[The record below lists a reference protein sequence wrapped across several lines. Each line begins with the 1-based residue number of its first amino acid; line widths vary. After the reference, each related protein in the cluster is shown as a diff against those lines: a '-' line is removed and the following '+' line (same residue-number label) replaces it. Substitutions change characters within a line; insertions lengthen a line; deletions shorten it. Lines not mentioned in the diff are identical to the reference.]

1 MNQPIDLASVLDDTR
16 LNSFHWRVVA
26 LGALMM
32 MLDGYDLSML
42 GLALPAVA
50 SAWQQDPSAFRWALS
65 ASLIGVGLGSL
76 VAGILG
82 DRVGRRVTLV
92 AMFLLGSLACL
103 GTAFATSIPHLIA
116 WRFVVG
122 IGMGGAIPNIIAL
135 VSEMMPVRR
144 RALMV
149 VLAYSGAA
157 LGGGFGSLLAA
168 QIIPAFGWQ
177 SVFVV
182 GGVLPLLVAIVVWFA
197 LPESPAFLIAK
208 GQLHPHAAATVMRLN
223 PDFPKQDADRLV
235 LIEPA
240 IGEKKGIRAL
250 FSQGRAVAT
259 CLLWIL
265 FICTQ
270 GMVFFMASWF
280 STLLTRADFSLEIA
294 LNTASFMDFGA
305 FIGGIVAA
313 SLASRYPLERVLT
326 VTYLITAVCIFGLG
340 YVTHSHALTM
350 AVTFAMGFALIG
362 SSFCLGALA
371 ASYYPTEARSTG
383 VGWGLGIG
391 RVGSITSPVLGGAAL
406 AAGWTNPELFGASA
420 LPALVACVAVF
431 LLGIYG
437 RKLSVGAAAIKQ

>member
-1 MNQPIDLASVLDDTR
+1 MNTSIDLANVIDDTN
-16 LNSFHWRVVA
+16 LNSFHWRVVS

-50 SAWQQDPSAFRWALS
+50 EAWHQDPAAFRWALS
-65 ASLIGVGLGSL
+65 ASLIGVGFGSL
-76 VAGILG
+76 IAGFLG

-92 AMFLLGSLACL
+92 LMFLLGSVACL
-103 GTAFATSIPHLIA
+103 GTPLASGIQDLIA

-122 IGMGGAIPNIIAL
+122 IGMGGAIPNIISL
-135 VSEMMPVRR
+135 VSEMMPARR

-157 LGGGFGSLLAA
+157 LGSGFGSLLAA

-177 SVFVV
+177 SVFFV
-182 GGVLPLLVAIVVWFA
+182 GGALPLLVSIIVWYA

-208 GQLHPHAAATVMRLN
+208 GKVHPHALATIRRLN
-223 PDFPKQDADRLV
+223 PGFPITDVDQLV

-240 IGEKKGIRAL
+240 IGEKTGVAAL
-250 FSQGRAVAT
+250 FSQGRAVST
-259 CLLWIL
+259 VLLWVM

-270 GMVFFMASWF
+270 GMVFFMASWL
-280 STLLTRADFSLEIA
+280 STLLMRADFNLETA
-294 LNTASFMDFGA
+294 LNTASFMDFGS
-305 FIGGIVAA
+305 FVGGMVAA
-313 SLASRYPLERVLT
+313 SLASKFSLERVLT
-326 VTYLITAVCIFGLG
+326 VTYLITSICIFSLG
-340 YVTHSHALTM
+340 HVTQSHALTVV
-350 AVTFAMGFALIG
+350 VTFAMGFSLVG

-371 ASYYPTEARSTG
+371 TGYYPTEVRATG

-391 RVGSITSPVLGGAAL
+391 RVGSITSPILGGTAL
-406 AAGWTNPELFGASA
+406 AAGWGNDDLFGATA
-420 LPALVACVAVF
+420 VPALVACVAVF

-437 RKLSVGAAAIKQ
+437 KRFSVNSAVGAH